1 MWTQK
6 RIQCQTSPCISQTCI
21 RDRAIYHSSRNTS
34 ALIRWNKIIPQRRK
48 RVQKTFSYVVFHP
61 CSPVQKHMS
70 TNSTELCMN
79 MTPLSSLPAWE
90 TPGRDVEGQPF
101 PSSCAPSS
109 CAPPMFAEAHQMC
122 SLPQPHEDCHQ
133 QPCALPPTS
142 IHMQLPPR
150 FPLSCSRLLQ
160 TLPEVSTSTS
170 QTRIRLQ
177 EAFTLS
183 SKYCLKY
190 HALIQVFSLTL

>member
-1 MWTQK
+1 
-6 RIQCQTSPCISQTCI
+6 
-21 RDRAIYHSSRNTS
+21 
-34 ALIRWNKIIPQRRK
+34 
-48 RVQKTFSYVVFHP
+48 
-61 CSPVQKHMS
+61 
-70 TNSTELCMN
+70 MN

-150 FPLSCSRLLQ
+150 FSTFLFQTAANSTRGFYQHFPNTNSPSGGIHLEQQILSQVPCSDPSVLSDLIIHSSINAVMAPVIPAQQDGASRMVSSAGLAGKPLLLFVQ
-160 TLPEVSTSTS
+160 QRDFFLP
-170 QTRIRLQ
+170 
-177 EAFTLS
+177 
-183 SKYCLKY
+183 
-190 HALIQVFSLTL
+190 